1 MFSKGALVVLVM
13 FNSLSGRYREVCLSI
28 SLFLSQTVGLIWMS
42 YSLGLT
48 PRPLP
53 SAQRQAG
60 FLGIDETRPCEGSA
74 HRGQAAGVCSAAT
87 VAQGDG
93 GPSGSTC
100 RGRAEGLAVLTDTHS
115 WQA

>member
-1 MFSKGALVVLVM
+1 
-13 FNSLSGRYREVCLSI
+13 
-28 SLFLSQTVGLIWMS
+28 MS

-60 FLGIDETRPCEGSA
+60 FRGIDETRPREGSA
-74 HRGQAAGVCSAAT
+74 PRGQAAGVCPAAT

-93 GPSGSTC
+93 GSGGFAC
-100 RGRAEGLAVLTDTHS
+100 PGQAEGLAALTDTHS
-115 WQA
+115 RQA